1 MRGVTTTRRSS
12 SVAAPRLRLGPSP
25 SPTTSRRCRCAQRR
39 SARKTGRRTS
49 RSDGMASRSDW
60 TPRKLRAATSAT
72 RWCCLNASSA
82 SSSAK
87 CSALLFFSGRRSSGK
102 KPEALHRSA
111 EGGALR
117 RLGGRH
123 ECVEELSQSLST
135 TADSIRDDG
144 LHHLKAVTIV
154 ELCGWFLIASPGKL
168 CLSKSRRLAHASVL
182 RGASPRA
189 SLHRGNNYRGGA
201 ESGGNLHR
209 KDPSLAVVDNA
220 RSPAAVEPEE

>member
-12 SVAAPRLRLGPSP
+12 SAAAPRLRLGPSP
-25 SPTTSRRCRCAQRR
+25 SLTTSRRCRCAQRR

-123 ECVEELSQSLST
+123 ECVEELSLRLQVVYEMT
-135 TADSIRDDG
+135 GCIT
-144 LHHLKAVTIV
+144 LKLLPVGIV
-154 ELCGWFLIASPGKL
+154 ELCGWFLIAS
-168 CLSKSRRLAHASVL
+168 LAHASVL

-189 SLHRGNNYRGGA
+189 SLHRGINYRAAGP
-201 ESGGNLHR
+201 R
-209 KDPSLAVVDNA
+209 AVAISIAKIPV
-220 RSPAAVEPEE
+220 SPL